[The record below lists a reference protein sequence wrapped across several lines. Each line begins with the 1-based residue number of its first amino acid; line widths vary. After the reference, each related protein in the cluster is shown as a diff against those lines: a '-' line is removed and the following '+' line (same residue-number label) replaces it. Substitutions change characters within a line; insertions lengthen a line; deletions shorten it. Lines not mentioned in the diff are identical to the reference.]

1 MSAAGPTGRRPCLAF
16 APALPYLLLAT
27 PPARHALEA
36 NMTTHV
42 LVQMPLLAGLGAL
55 TVLLLP
61 VRLRAGLA
69 EAVGG
74 AVPLTTL
81 ALIASSYWMLPR
93 AMDAALESVAAE
105 LAKFIS
111 LPLLVGA
118 PLALAWR
125 RLGLIGRGFVLTN
138 MISMLAV
145 LGWLYIAAPVRVC
158 NNYLVDAQASAGW
171 WMVKLALLWFLC
183 WLGSWFLDHGT
194 ARP

>member
-1 MSAAGPTGRRPCLAF
+1 MSALGPPGGSRCLAL
-16 APALPYLLLAT
+16 APVLLYLMLAT
-27 PPARHALEA
+27 PLARHVLES
-36 NMTTHV
+36 NMSAHV
-42 LVQMPLLAGLGAL
+42 LIQMPLLAGLGAL
-55 TVLLLP
+55 AALLLP
-61 VRLRAGLA
+61 MRLRTGLL
-69 EAVGG
+69 EVFGG

-81 ALIASSYWMLPR
+81 ALVASGYWMLPR
-93 AMDAALESVAAE
+93 AMDAALEGQTAE
-105 LAKFIS
+105 IAKFIS

-171 WMVKLALLWFLC
+171 WMVKLAVVSLLC
-183 WLGSWFLDHGT
+183 WLGSWFLDHRT
-194 ARP
+194 TRP